1 MKNQTNMFKIYKCS
15 FQTKGFFEF
24 GKNLFKSK
32 KENHFS
38 NKSFWVDIRINNN
51 FNTNLFIISFTLL
64 VFSVNAYSQSF
75 PNRSNLI
82 LRSNIQS
89 NTAATTLRSSDKNP
103 IKAQYV
109 FGQTPLLGSV
119 SVSGVEVRQGFIQP
133 LTSYTRIN
141 NAPALSTSV
150 YPNPFVD
157 RIHIDF
163 DAIPSEDVHTSLFDM
178 RGRLVSRLSFEK
190 PSSNKIEVDLRH
202 VANGKY
208 VLVINSGTQTF
219 TKNII
224 KYN

>member
-1 MKNQTNMFKIYKCS
+1 LKRKKNQHKTES
-15 FQTKGFFEF
+15 FVNAT
-24 GKNLFKSK
+24 
-32 KENHFS
+32 
-38 NKSFWVDIRINNN
+38 
-51 FNTNLFIISFTLL
+51 TNLFISLLLISSIGFAQTSQTSKNLL
-64 VFSVNAYSQSF
+64 
-75 PNRSNLI
+75 

-89 NTAATTLRSSDKNP
+89 NTAATTLRSSDKSP

-163 DAIPSEDVHTSLFDM
+163 DATPSEDVHTSLFDM

-219 TKNII
+219 TKHII

>member
-1 MKNQTNMFKIYKCS
+1 MKNQTNMFKSYKCG
-15 FQTKGFFEF
+15 FQTKGFF
-24 GKNLFKSK
+24 KTKRKLFKLE
-32 KENHFS
+32 KENHFLD
-38 NKSFWVDIRINNN
+38 KSFWVDTRRDNSVNIIA
-51 FNTNLFIISFTLL
+51 FIISFTLL
-64 VFSVNAYSQSF
+64 VFSVDAYSQSF
-75 PNRSNLI
+75 SNRSKLI

-89 NTAATTLRSSDKNP
+89 NTAATTLRFSNTNP

-133 LTSYTRIN
+133 LTSYTKTN

-163 DAIPSEDVHTSLFDM
+163 DATPSEDVHTSLFDM
-178 RGRLVSRLSFEK
+178 RGRLVRRLSFEK
-190 PSSNKIEVDLRH
+190 PSSNKIVIDLRH

-219 TKNII
+219 TKHII
-224 KYN
+224 KHN